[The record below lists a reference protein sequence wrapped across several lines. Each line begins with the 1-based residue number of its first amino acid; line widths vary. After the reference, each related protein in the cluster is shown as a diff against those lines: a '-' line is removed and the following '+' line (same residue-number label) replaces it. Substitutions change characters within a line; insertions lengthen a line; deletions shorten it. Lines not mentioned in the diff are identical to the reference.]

1 MSLPTELIEMIIIQ
15 AIPEGFESMAM
26 TCQKVHAICVPF
38 IEEHTLQKPLH
49 SQFHHFSYYD
59 KTNHQSYPIRGS
71 LDLIERI
78 TDNPRIARYIR
89 NADFTIDG
97 VSRGDSYRK
106 SLKDCLGSDPL
117 RRIFADSPHLK
128 EAGLDWQTYYASIGE
143 DLRTVDYSQHAAAFL
158 LTLLPNV
165 ENLCLPKKW
174 KLNDATDKL
183 INVVVRQAKQLS
195 YGSRSLACVRQLEL
209 PISLTP
215 DKHSELHS
223 VSAFSSLPRI
233 QSLRGYSC
241 VAMDDGGRTTTSFK
255 SPYPYN
261 DFAMNLETVQFAG
274 CNINEI
280 GIAEFL
286 KHSPNLKTLRYS
298 HSITE
303 IAAARD
309 WNIWKFVAAI
319 EREAG
324 NHLEGLSLYYRE
336 YRGSI
341 APGKLSMSGFH
352 RLQNLQLPLDIAI
365 YAEMEN
371 NDPFIDE
378 LIPASVS
385 QLSFITNGSN
395 HHAMILDVLL
405 RDFANRK
412 KKNLILPA
420 LKRICLNCPVRPTN
434 EYKERCA
441 SLRTET
447 EKAKLALELMSGLSW
462 PFPSTILPQYLGR
475 YMAQIRASHSDF
487 GINAQRVLRDL

>member
-15 AIPEGFESMAM
+15 AIPEGFESMAL

-38 IEEHTLQKPLH
+38 IDEHKALH
-49 SQFHHFSYYD
+49 KLLRSQFNHFSYYN
-59 KTNHQSYPIRGS
+59 KKNFRHPIPGA
-71 LDLIERI
+71 LELIKCI
-78 TDNPRIARYIR
+78 TDNPRIARYIL

-97 VSRGDSYRK
+97 GHYSGE
-106 SLKDCLGSDPL
+106 SLENYHGRDVLKRLL
-117 RRIFADSPHLK
+117 ADSPHLQ
-128 EAGLDWQTYYASIGE
+128 EAGLDWQTYYASIE
-143 DLRTVDYSQHAAAFL
+143 KDLRTGRYSQHAAAFL

-165 ENLCLPKKW
+165 ENLCLPNQW
-174 KLNDATDKL
+174 KSNDATDKL
-183 INVVVRQAKQLS
+183 INAVVRQAKQSQLS
-195 YGSRSLACVRQLEL
+195 YGSRSLACVRHLKL

-215 DKHSELHS
+215 DKNCELHS
-223 VSAFSSLPRI
+223 VIVFSNLPRI
-233 QSLRGYSC
+233 QSLRGYSR
-241 VAMDDGGRTTTSFK
+241 VKMDSGRTTTAFK
-255 SPYPYN
+255 MPYN
-261 DFAMNLETVQFAG
+261 GFAMSLETVHFAG
-274 CNINEI
+274 CSIDET

-298 HSITE
+298 HATAE
-303 IAAARD
+303 LAAARD

-352 RLQNLQLPLDIAI
+352 RLQNLQLPLEIAI
-365 YAEMEN
+365 YAEMKN

-378 LIPASVS
+378 FIPASVS

-395 HHAMILDVLL
+395 DHVMTLDVLL

-412 KKNLILPA
+412 MENLILPA

-441 SLRTET
+441 SLRMET
-447 EKAKLALELMSGLSW
+447 EKAGLALELVSELAW
-462 PFPSTILPQYLGR
+462 PFFHDIDSEPRPC
-475 YMAQIRASHSDF
+475 F
-487 GINAQRVLRDL
+487 GS

>member
-15 AIPEGFESMAM
+15 AISEGFESMAL

-38 IEEHTLQKPLH
+38 IEEHNALHKPLR
-49 SQFHHFSYYD
+49 SQFHHFSYYN
-59 KTNHQSYPIRGS
+59 KTNPWLYPCQEAFE
-71 LDLIERI
+71 LIKRI

-97 VSRGDSYRK
+97 SHCSRKFFQNGDF
-106 SLKDCLGSDPL
+106 LKRLL
-117 RRIFADSPHLK
+117 ADSSHLK
-128 EAGLDWQTYYASIGE
+128 EADLDWQTYYASIE
-143 DLRTVDYSQHAAAFL
+143 KDLRTSHYSQHAAAFL
-158 LTLLPNV
+158 LTLLPNI
-165 ENLCLPKKW
+165 ENLCLPNKW
-174 KLNDATDKL
+174 KSNDATDKL
-183 INVVVRQAKQLS
+183 ISVVVRQAKQFS

-209 PISLTP
+209 PISRTS
-215 DKHSELHS
+215 DKHCELHS
-223 VSAFSSLPRI
+223 VSVFSNLPRI
-233 QSLRGYSC
+233 QSLRGYGR
-241 VAMDDGGRTTTSFK
+241 VAMNDGGRTTTA
-255 SPYPYN
+255 PYN
-261 DFAMNLETVQFAG
+261 DFAMNLETVHFAG
-274 CNINEI
+274 CSIDET

-298 HSITE
+298 HSTVE
-303 IAAARD
+303 IADARD

-341 APGKLSMSGFH
+341 APGTLSMSGFH

-365 YAEMEN
+365 YAEMKN

-378 LIPASVS
+378 FIPASVS

-395 HHAMILDVLL
+395 DHAMILDVLL

-420 LKRICLNCPVRPTN
+420 LKRICLNCPVRPTDV
-434 EYKERCA
+434 YKERCA

-447 EKAKLALELMSGLSW
+447 EKANLALEVMFGLAW
-462 PFPSTILPQYLGR
+462 PFASTILPQYLGR
-475 YMAQIRASHSDF
+475 AMARKERGLCFQPS
-487 GINAQRVLRDL
+487 